1 VILDVRGRCPFT
13 DFMVLATARSQ
24 QLAQMLAGAVLHAV
38 KARAREV
45 APGVAP
51 AIEGGQQGSEWLVV
65 DAGSVV
71 AHVFLEGYRQE
82 YALEE
87 LWGRPDGSNLRR
99 VAPMATLHTLDTLS

>member
-1 VILDVRGRCPFT
+1 V
-13 DFMVLATARSQ
+13 
-24 QLAQMLAGAVLHAV
+24 QLHRRHLSRH
-38 KARAREV
+38 
-45 APGVAP
+45 P
-51 AIEGGQQGSEWLVV
+51 ASLLYPLQQGSEWLVV

>member
-51 AIEGGQQGSEWLVV
+51 AIEGGQVWVGGGRGCAVRPSPRSRQCWLIAAACRAAASPPPLTPPCLPAVPSAARQRVV
-65 DAGSVV
+65 G
-71 AHVFLEGYRQE
+71 G
-82 YALEE
+82 
-87 LWGRPDGSNLRR
+87 
-99 VAPMATLHTLDTLS
+99 